1 MIFCAH
7 DKRLLG
13 QSLRTWPLE
22 PQLWHFHGLQAEHRP
37 GPKASI
43 TVSPFSV
50 QRICWPCSA

>member
-13 QSLRTWPLE
+13 HSLRTWPLE

-43 TVSPFSV
+43 TVSPF
-50 QRICWPCSA
+50 